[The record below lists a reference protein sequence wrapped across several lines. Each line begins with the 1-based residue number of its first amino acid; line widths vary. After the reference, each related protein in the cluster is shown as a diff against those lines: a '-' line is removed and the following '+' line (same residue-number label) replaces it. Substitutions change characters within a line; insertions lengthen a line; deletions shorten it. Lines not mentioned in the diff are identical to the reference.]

1 MKQHDHLSSKEEID
15 NIKLWEINYASM
27 VHTLLKGI
35 SEEEYEEMAKEQIS
49 ASGLRIPEAY
59 NPSIIPRYRHIYM
72 WMIYGVLSSN
82 ECQLDIINELYLRCI
97 QDKRDKEKLFLD
109 IEADNG
115 NIDMVKKDINDKMKQ
130 NIKNMKK
137 DPGKYNFIF
146 KTEEIGTGKGQMIN
160 SFGSEVVRLYFE
172 SKEFRKLF
180 IRTETTYSKYS
191 YRKILEILDKGL
203 ETGIL
208 TRKPE
213 SSIIIEKIFNLSS
226 VKCMNYFICNLLNKM
241 SMKNMKNYHDN
252 REDRER
258 REGREG
264 IESQIIKLVDELNDI
279 PGEYSRSL
287 MIKLIQS
294 ELKESQ
300 CGPWKREQEQ
310 QAIELYVEV
319 VKEVKKVFGRY
330 YEDLVNYMDTEYRKI
345 YSKEELFSVLE
356 NKRKQLFRC
365 NMDLLILEMNRK
377 NLHEAKTKCIKG
389 YIDNDNK
396 DMIENFWMHEENLWR
411 IKPFYVEQRNEISS
425 SIYFDTDNDFL
436 NMIQQKIIQKNVLK
450 YSI

>member
-15 NIKLWEINYASM
+15 NIKLWEINYASL

-35 SEEEYEEMAKEQIS
+35 SEEEYEEMAREQLN
-49 ASGLRIPEAY
+49 GLNIPEAY
-59 NPSIIPRYRHIYM
+59 NSSISPQNRNIYV

-213 SSIIIEKIFNLSS
+213 SSIIIEKLFNLSS
-226 VKCMNYFICNLLNKM
+226 VKCMNYFICNLLNEM
-241 SMKNMKNYHDN
+241 SMKNYRDN
-252 REDRER
+252 S
-258 REGREG
+258 EGMEN
-264 IESQIIKLVDELNDI
+264 QIIKIVKELNDI

-300 CGPWKREQEQ
+300 YGPWKREQEQ
-310 QAIELYVEV
+310 QAIKLYVEV
-319 VKEVKKVFGRY
+319 VKEVKVF
-330 YEDLVNYMDTEYRKI
+330 D
-345 YSKEELFSVLE
+345 
-356 NKRKQLFRC
+356 
-365 NMDLLILEMNRK
+365 
-377 NLHEAKTKCIKG
+377 
-389 YIDNDNK
+389 
-396 DMIENFWMHEENLWR
+396 IE
-411 IKPFYVEQRNEISS
+411 
-425 SIYFDTDNDFL
+425 
-436 NMIQQKIIQKNVLK
+436 
-450 YSI
+450 

>member
-1 MKQHDHLSSKEEID
+1 
-15 NIKLWEINYASM
+15 
-27 VHTLLKGI
+27 
-35 SEEEYEEMAKEQIS
+35 MAKEQIS

-300 CGPWKREQEQ
+300 CGPWKKEQEQ

>member
-15 NIKLWEINYASM
+15 NIKLWEINYASL

-35 SEEEYEEMAKEQIS
+35 SEEEYEEMAREQLN
-49 ASGLRIPEAY
+49 GLNIPEAY
-59 NPSIIPRYRHIYM
+59 NSSISPQNRNIYV

-137 DPGKYNFIF
+137 DPGNYNFIF

-213 SSIIIEKIFNLSS
+213 SSIIIEKLFNLSS
-226 VKCMNYFICNLLNKM
+226 VKCMNYFICNLLNEM
-241 SMKNMKNYHDN
+241 SMKNYRDN
-252 REDRER
+252 S
-258 REGREG
+258 EGMEN
-264 IESQIIKLVDELNDI
+264 QIIKLVKELNDI

-300 CGPWKREQEQ
+300 YGPWKREQEQ
-310 QAIELYVEV
+310 QAIKLYVEV
-319 VKEVKKVFGRY
+319 VKEVKKVFGTY

-345 YSKEELFSVLE
+345 YSKEELLSVLE